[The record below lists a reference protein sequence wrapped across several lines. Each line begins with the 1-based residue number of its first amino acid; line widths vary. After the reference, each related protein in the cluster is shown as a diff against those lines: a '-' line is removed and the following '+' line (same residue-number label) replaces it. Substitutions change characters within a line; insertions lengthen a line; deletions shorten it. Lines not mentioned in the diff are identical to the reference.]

1 MPVVLR
7 LFARRR
13 FGRAF
18 PGLGVKALSI
28 AFCCWRIAFTAA
40 LVHRPAA
47 RFAQLRI
54 MLLGLPFM
62 PPPLSR

>member
-18 PGLGVKALSI
+18 PGFRVS
-28 AFCCWRIAFTAA
+28 AFSMAVCCWRIAFTAA
-40 LVHRPAA
+40 LVHHPAA
-47 RFAQLRI
+47 RFAQLSI

-62 PPPLSR
+62 LPPLSR